1 MARSKKPSESDG
13 FIKQIFTAL
22 DSIDQSVD
30 ISIVMLMKFVEKYFF
45 RVRKLIFLLFSIS
58 LFYSL
63 NFYCQNKNSNLD
75 VFYSLTDSLV
85 NKIDS
90 ELPSNQKNI
99 LLTLNLGD
107 RYSLF
112 ANTIKDQFI
121 KKGKEIVT
129 QPPDEI
135 NIPTID
141 IVMEGAGVEYGEMF
155 RSGFFGTHYVQ
166 RYETIFG
173 NYLQT
178 FSELGKQ
185 KFEITLIDTIKV
197 EDVKYL
203 ENPSYPFTQAE
214 LPPEPFLSGLAEPII
229 AIGTAALVVV
239 LFFTIRSE

>member
-1 MARSKKPSESDG
+1 
-13 FIKQIFTAL
+13 
-22 DSIDQSVD
+22 
-30 ISIVMLMKFVEKYFF
+30 MKFVEKYLCS
-45 RVRKLIFLLFSIS
+45 RGKLIFLLLSIF
-58 LFYSL
+58 LFDSS
-63 NFYCQNKNSNLD
+63 NFYCQNKTNLD
-75 VFYSLTDSLV
+75 VFYTLTDSLV
-85 NKIDS
+85 NKINS
-90 ELPSNQKNI
+90 EIPADQKKI
-99 LLTLNLGD
+99 LLILNLGQ

-112 ANTIKDQFI
+112 ANSIKDQFL
-121 KKGKEIVT
+121 KNGKEIIV

-155 RSGFFGTHYVQ
+155 RSGFFGTLYIQ

-178 FSELGKQ
+178 FSEKGKQ
-185 KFEITLIDTIKV
+185 NFEITEIDTVKV

>member
-1 MARSKKPSESDG
+1 
-13 FIKQIFTAL
+13 
-22 DSIDQSVD
+22 
-30 ISIVMLMKFVEKYFF
+30 MKFVEKYLL

-58 LFYSL
+58 LFYSS

-75 VFYSLTDSLV
+75 VFYSLSDSLV
-85 NKIDS
+85 NKINS
-90 ELPSNQKNI
+90 EIPTNQKKI
-99 LLTLNLGD
+99 LLTLNLGQQ
-107 RYSLF
+107 YSLF
-112 ANTIKDQFI
+112 ANTIEDQFI

-129 QPPDEI
+129 QPPDEF
-135 NIPTID
+135 NIPTVD

-166 RYETIFG
+166 RYETIYG

-178 FSELGKQ
+178 FSEHGKQ
-185 KFEITLIDTIKV
+185 EFDITMIDTVKV
-197 EDVKYL
+197 ENVKLL